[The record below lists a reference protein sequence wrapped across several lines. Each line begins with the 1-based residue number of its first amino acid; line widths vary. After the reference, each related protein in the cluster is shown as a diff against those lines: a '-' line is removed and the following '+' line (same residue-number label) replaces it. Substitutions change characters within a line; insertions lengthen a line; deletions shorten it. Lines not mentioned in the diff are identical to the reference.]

1 MLLKQLKLAPWQA
14 PDKYLAN
21 KFDNFRSCFYTSK
34 KNMVLISSDML
45 LISLSGSGRRTI
57 KYGNEHNSVLCSWS
71 FAMTNISQDNTRK
84 SLLMS
89 ADSEED
95 VKQPSKDHYTQ
106 TTAIPWDHSLLDHI
120 FDVVREMQKAKLA
133 ISSSL
138 TACSTKASNRFKSYS
153 LTNDDECRAHPLDT
167 TVYGAAGFGDR
178 FPTQLKR
185 THHWRTLG
193 AK

>member
-1 MLLKQLKLAPWQA
+1 MSSHAAETVKACPLASSGQISCKQVRQVSLLILHV
-14 PDKYLAN
+14 
-21 KFDNFRSCFYTSK
+21 K

-106 TTAIPWDHSLLDHI
+106 TTAIP
-120 FDVVREMQKAKLA
+120 
-133 ISSSL
+133 
-138 TACSTKASNRFKSYS
+138 
-153 LTNDDECRAHPLDT
+153 
-167 TVYGAAGFGDR
+167 
-178 FPTQLKR
+178 
-185 THHWRTLG
+185 
-193 AK
+193 

>member
-1 MLLKQLKLAPWQA
+1 
-14 PDKYLAN
+14 
-21 KFDNFRSCFYTSK
+21 
-34 KNMVLISSDML
+34 MVLISSDML

-120 FDVVREMQKAKLA
+120 FDVVREMQKAKMA

-167 TVYGAAGFGDR
+167 TVRVSGTA
-178 FPTQLKR
+178 FPRSWKEHT
-185 THHWRTLG
+185 TGEHWAPSSATWCFLWLPRRKTSYIQ
-193 AK
+193 